1 MGNCPTVTKVMQ
13 YKSILPFGDLN
24 VLMDNIDTT
33 LAVSMI
39 NAPKVNW
46 IERPIASGGGG
57 GNGGDGAGSNPPDAD
72 LTGPPTENGPPTS
85 RKK

>member
-46 IERPIASGGGG
+46 IERPIAGG
-57 GNGGDGAGSNPPDAD
+57 GNGGAGSNPTDPG
-72 LTGPPTENGPPTS
+72 LTAPPTENGPPTS